1 MGLCIIQQDAL
12 NIEQLQAN
20 AQNLLSQAEAGG
32 FLVSKAWGHL
42 FLGKASYEWDDLDA
56 AQFHFLAGAALRQSA
71 NAACTH
77 DCLANLA
84 LTYATQGLW
93 QRADET
99 AATLVEFDSAPLAP
113 QRLGHAQSL
122 RARLALARGD
132 RDSAR
137 RWLLSADPEPFLV
150 PAPFLEVAN
159 VTRVRVLL
167 ALETHDGALQAFD
180 LAQQLQR
187 DAETISS
194 ALRLV
199 QALALQAL
207 ALEALGDEQRALRV
221 LHNTIGLARPGGL
234 IRTFVDL
241 GPALGNL
248 LRRMLTSGIDTRPGA
263 ADYLSRLL
271 TAFPIAPGVSPVRR
285 PASPR
290 DEFIEPLI
298 EPLTRREAQVLDL
311 LARRLTDREI
321 ADTLVV
327 SPFTV
332 HRHIGNIIA
341 KFGVSGRRALVER
354 ARDLGLIAPSV

>member
-1 MGLCIIQQDAL
+1 
-12 NIEQLQAN
+12 
-20 AQNLLSQAEAGG
+20 
-32 FLVSKAWGHL
+32 
-42 FLGKASYEWDDLDA
+42 
-56 AQFHFLAGAALRQSA
+56 
-71 NAACTH
+71 
-77 DCLANLA
+77 
-84 LTYATQGLW
+84 
-93 QRADET
+93 
-99 AATLVEFDSAPLAP
+99 
-113 QRLGHAQSL
+113 
-122 RARLALARGD
+122 
-132 RDSAR
+132 
-137 RWLLSADPEPFLV
+137 
-150 PAPFLEVAN
+150 
-159 VTRVRVLL
+159 
-167 ALETHDGALQAFD
+167 LQAFD

-221 LHNTIGLARPGGL
+221 LHHTIGLARPGGL

-263 ADYLSRLL
+263 AEYLSRLL
-271 TAFPIAPGVSPVRR
+271 TAFPTAPGTRATRR
-285 PASPR
+285 RLGSH
-290 DEFIEPLI
+290 DDLSEPLI

-354 ARDLGLIAPSV
+354 ARDLGLIAPRSD